1 MTDFYSCRLVRQGF
15 WALLVALISGFTL
28 IFSMIGGVS
37 LSPIPLHIPVDI
49 PGTTE
54 GWRTVHAGMLMN
66 ALMAISIGSSVRLLG
81 VDGDSSRKIFLGCSI
96 AIWGNFCF
104 YVFGMFAPNHGLT
117 LQSNALGAA
126 SLSGA
131 LAFFPALLGAVS
143 LIYVV
148 VIVLLSKP
156 GNRF

>member
-54 GWRTVHAGMLMN
+54 GWRTVHTGMLMN

-96 AIWGNFCF
+96 AIWGNMCL
-104 YVFGMFAPNHGLT
+104 YVFCKLTPNNRIPLH
-117 LQSNALGAA
+117 SNALGEATP
-126 SLSGA
+126 SGDIA
-131 LAFFPALLGAVS
+131 IIPALMRAVPS
-143 LIYVV
+143 LYSVH
-148 VIVLLSKP
+148 IVLLSKP
-156 GNRF
+156 STRF